1 MERSPQD
8 KGLFEKSALCCGED
22 PHRQYCELQTE
33 RANDRTA
40 DDPARNAACKK
51 NEFHG
56 MPPEMKKG
64 GIPPLAEAMPP
75 LGLKLQAMTSKEA
88 FAVLAESLPI
98 PFRRRY
104 AGMSYCRQSVTG
116 S

>member
-40 DDPARNAACKK
+40 DDPARNAACEK
-51 NEFHG
+51 NEFHE
-56 MPPEMKKG
+56 MPPEVKMG
-64 GIPPLAEAMPP
+64 APLP
-75 LGLKLQAMTSKEA
+75 
-88 FAVLAESLPI
+88 
-98 PFRRRY
+98 
-104 AGMSYCRQSVTG
+104 
-116 S
+116 